1 MSKGKKR
8 IALGGFFQELGKTFM
23 LPVALMAFMG
33 LLLGLGS
40 SFSSPTTI
48 DAFPFLGN
56 SILQVV
62 FKYMSAIGGFA
73 FNNLAVMFAMAIPL
87 GLAKKE
93 KGVAAFSGFVG
104 YMVMNL
110 AINFYLGLTNQ
121 LADADAMQKAGQS
134 LVLGVQTIEM
144 GVLGGI
150 ITGIIVYNLNKKYCT
165 IQLPDSFA
173 FFGGARFVP
182 IITSLVMAVV
192 GIILP
197 IIWPIFAFL
206 INGVGALIHG
216 AGPFGP
222 MLFFSGERLLLPFG
236 LHHILVAT
244 IRFTQAGGT
253 MLIDGH
259 QVSGALNIFYSELQN
274 HLPISHSATQFLSQ
288 GKMPTFMFGLPGAAL
303 AMYHTAK
310 PENRTKIKG
319 LLISGFIATFITGIT
334 EPIEFLFLFISP
346 FLWLFH
352 VFMTG
357 FGALVVSLLG
367 VNIGNTDGG
376 VLDFLIFG
384 VMQGTQTKWYLI
396 PIVGIFWFLAYYFTF
411 KKFILWRDLKTP
423 GREVA
428 TEPEYT
434 DAEIRTS
441 GNAGGYDI
449 PGILKALGGKS
460 NIVTLDNCITRLRL
474 IVKDG
479 SIINDEELQKLGALG
494 VVHLDDTSVQVI
506 IGTKVTTV
514 RNGLDALLEGAEPE
528 AKKFQIGAPLAGKA
542 VPLTEVPDAVFSTGM
557 IGQGAAIQPT
567 DGQVVSPVDGVVT
580 TVFPTKH
587 AIGIKA
593 TNGMEILIHLG
604 IDTVKLDG
612 KPFETKVAVDEQVKV
627 GDLLATADWQMV
639 ADAGLATV
647 TPVVVTNFAEYTNVG
662 MITKGMVE
670 KNTPIIEVESA

>member
-197 IIWPIFAFL
+197 IIWPVFAFL

-288 GKMPTFMFGLPGAAL
+288 GKMPAFMFGLPGAAL

-310 PENRTKIKG
+310 PENRAKIKG

-411 KKFILWRDLKTP
+411 KKFILWRDLRTP

-612 KPFETKVAVDEQVKV
+612 KPFETKVAVDEQVKG

-662 MITKGMVE
+662 TITKGMVE

>member
-310 PENRTKIKG
+310 PENRAKIKG

-542 VPLTEVPDAVFSTGM
+542 VPLTEVPDAVFFNWNDWARCGNSAYGRTSGFS
-557 IGQGAAIQPT
+557 GRRSGY
-567 DGQVVSPVDGVVT
+567 
-580 TVFPTKH
+580 
-587 AIGIKA
+587 
-593 TNGMEILIHLG
+593 NGLS
-604 IDTVKLDG
+604 
-612 KPFETKVAVDEQVKV
+612 
-627 GDLLATADWQMV
+627 
-639 ADAGLATV
+639 
-647 TPVVVTNFAEYTNVG
+647 Y
-662 MITKGMVE
+662 
-670 KNTPIIEVESA
+670 

>member
-1 MSKGKKR
+1 
-8 IALGGFFQELGKTFM
+8 M

-197 IIWPIFAFL
+197 IIWPVFAFL

-310 PENRTKIKG
+310 PENRAKIKG

-411 KKFILWRDLKTP
+411 KKFILWRDLRTP

-662 MITKGMVE
+662 TITKGMVE

>member
-1 MSKGKKR
+1 
-8 IALGGFFQELGKTFM
+8 M

-197 IIWPIFAFL
+197 IIWPVFAFL

-288 GKMPTFMFGLPGAAL
+288 GKMPAFMFGLPGAAL

-310 PENRTKIKG
+310 PENRAKIKG

-411 KKFILWRDLKTP
+411 KKFILWRDLRTP

>member
-8 IALGGFFQELGKTFM
+8 IALGEFFQELGKTFM

-197 IIWPIFAFL
+197 IIWPVFAFL

-310 PENRTKIKG
+310 PENRAKIKG

-423 GREVA
+423 GRKVA

-514 RNGLDALLEGAEPE
+514 RNGLDALLEGGEPE
-528 AKKFQIGAPLAGKA
+528 AKKFQIGAPLTGKA

-567 DGQVVSPVDGVVT
+567 DGQVVAPVDGVVT

-604 IDTVKLDG
+604 IDTVKLNG
-612 KPFETKVAVDEQVKV
+612 KPFETKVAVDEQVKA

-662 MITKGMVE
+662 MIAKGMVK

>member
-1 MSKGKKR
+1 
-8 IALGGFFQELGKTFM
+8 M

-310 PENRTKIKG
+310 PENRAKIKG

-662 MITKGMVE
+662 MIAKGMVE

>member
-310 PENRTKIKG
+310 PENRAKIKG

-396 PIVGIFWFLAYYFTF
+396 PN
-411 KKFILWRDLKTP
+411 FISD
-423 GREVA
+423 
-428 TEPEYT
+428 
-434 DAEIRTS
+434 
-441 GNAGGYDI
+441 
-449 PGILKALGGKS
+449 
-460 NIVTLDNCITRLRL
+460 
-474 IVKDG
+474 
-479 SIINDEELQKLGALG
+479 
-494 VVHLDDTSVQVI
+494 
-506 IGTKVTTV
+506 
-514 RNGLDALLEGAEPE
+514 
-528 AKKFQIGAPLAGKA
+528 F
-542 VPLTEVPDAVFSTGM
+542 
-557 IGQGAAIQPT
+557 
-567 DGQVVSPVDGVVT
+567 
-580 TVFPTKH
+580 
-587 AIGIKA
+587 
-593 TNGMEILIHLG
+593 
-604 IDTVKLDG
+604 
-612 KPFETKVAVDEQVKV
+612 
-627 GDLLATADWQMV
+627 
-639 ADAGLATV
+639 
-647 TPVVVTNFAEYTNVG
+647 
-662 MITKGMVE
+662 
-670 KNTPIIEVESA
+670 

>member
-310 PENRTKIKG
+310 PENRAKIKG

-396 PIVGIFWFLAYYFTF
+396 PIVGIFWFLAYYLTF

-647 TPVVVTNFAEYTNVG
+647 TPVVVTNFVEYTNVG

>member
-310 PENRTKIKG
+310 PENRAKIKG

-396 PIVGIFWFLAYYFTF
+396 PIVEIFWFLAYYFTF

>member
-1 MSKGKKR
+1 
-8 IALGGFFQELGKTFM
+8 M

-197 IIWPIFAFL
+197 IIWLVFAFL

-310 PENRTKIKG
+310 PENRAKIKG

-384 VMQGTQTKWYLI
+384 VMQGIQTKWYLI

-423 GREVA
+423 GRKVA

-514 RNGLDALLEGAEPE
+514 RNGLDALLEGGEPE
-528 AKKFQIGAPLAGKA
+528 AKKFQIGAPLTGKA

-567 DGQVVSPVDGVVT
+567 DGQVVAPVDGVVT

-604 IDTVKLDG
+604 IDTVKLNG
-612 KPFETKVAVDEQVKV
+612 KPFETKVAVDEQVKA

-662 MITKGMVE
+662 MIAKGMVK

>member
-1 MSKGKKR
+1 
-8 IALGGFFQELGKTFM
+8 M

-197 IIWPIFAFL
+197 IIWPVFAFL

-310 PENRTKIKG
+310 PENRAKIKG

-514 RNGLDALLEGAEPE
+514 RNGLDALLEGGEAE
-528 AKKFQIGAPLAGKA
+528 AKKFQIGAPLTGKA

-567 DGQVVSPVDGVVT
+567 DGQVVAPVDGVVT

-604 IDTVKLDG
+604 IDTVKLNG
-612 KPFETKVAVDEQVKV
+612 KPFETKVAVDEQVKA

-662 MITKGMVE
+662 MIAKGMVK

>member
-1 MSKGKKR
+1 
-8 IALGGFFQELGKTFM
+8 M

-310 PENRTKIKG
+310 PENRAKIKG

-396 PIVGIFWFLAYYFTF
+396 PIVGIFWFLAYYLTF

-479 SIINDEELQKLGALG
+479 SIINDEKLQKLGALG

-662 MITKGMVE
+662 MIAKGMVE

>member
-197 IIWPIFAFL
+197 IIWPVFAFL

-288 GKMPTFMFGLPGAAL
+288 GKMPAFMFGLPGAAL

-310 PENRTKIKG
+310 PENRAKIKG

-411 KKFILWRDLKTP
+411 KKFILWRDLRTP

-474 IVKDG
+474 IVRDG

-662 MITKGMVE
+662 TITKGMVE

>member
-197 IIWPIFAFL
+197 IIWPVFAFL

-303 AMYHTAK
+303 AMYHTVK
-310 PENRTKIKG
+310 PENRAKIKG

-423 GREVA
+423 GRKVA

-514 RNGLDALLEGAEPE
+514 RNGLDALLEGGEPE
-528 AKKFQIGAPLAGKA
+528 AKKFQIGAPLTGKA

-567 DGQVVSPVDGVVT
+567 DGQVVAPVDGVVT

-604 IDTVKLDG
+604 IDTVKLNG
-612 KPFETKVAVDEQVKV
+612 KPFETKVAVDEQVKA

-662 MITKGMVE
+662 MIAKGMVK

>member
-1 MSKGKKR
+1 
-8 IALGGFFQELGKTFM
+8 M

-197 IIWPIFAFL
+197 IIWPVFAFL

-310 PENRTKIKG
+310 PENRAKIKG

-514 RNGLDALLEGAEPE
+514 RNGLDALLEGGEPE
-528 AKKFQIGAPLAGKA
+528 AKKFQIGAPLTGKA

-567 DGQVVSPVDGVVT
+567 DGQVVAPVDGVVT

-604 IDTVKLDG
+604 IDTVKLNG
-612 KPFETKVAVDEQVKV
+612 KPFETKVAVDEQVKA

-662 MITKGMVE
+662 MIAKGMVK

>member
-1 MSKGKKR
+1 
-8 IALGGFFQELGKTFM
+8 M

-197 IIWPIFAFL
+197 IIWPVFAFL

-310 PENRTKIKG
+310 PENRAKIKG

-423 GREVA
+423 GRKVA

-514 RNGLDALLEGAEPE
+514 RNGLDALLEGGEPE
-528 AKKFQIGAPLAGKA
+528 AKKFQIGAPLTGKA

-567 DGQVVSPVDGVVT
+567 DGQVVAPVDGVVT

-604 IDTVKLDG
+604 IDTVKLNG
-612 KPFETKVAVDEQVKV
+612 KPFETKVAVDEQVKA

-662 MITKGMVE
+662 MIAKGMVK

>member
-40 SFSSPTTI
+40 SFSSSTTI

-121 LADADAMQKAGQS
+121 LADADVMQKAGQS

-197 IIWPIFAFL
+197 IIWPVFAFL

-310 PENRTKIKG
+310 PENRAKIKG

-528 AKKFQIGAPLAGKA
+528 TKKFQIGAPLAGKA

-612 KPFETKVAVDEQVKV
+612 KPFETKVAVDEQVKA

-662 MITKGMVE
+662 MIAQGMVA

>member
-197 IIWPIFAFL
+197 IIWPVFAFL

-274 HLPISHSATQFLSQ
+274 HLPISHSTTQFLSQ

-310 PENRTKIKG
+310 PENRAKIKG

-514 RNGLDALLEGAEPE
+514 RNGLDALLEGGEPE
-528 AKKFQIGAPLAGKA
+528 AKKFQIGAPLTGKA

-567 DGQVVSPVDGVVT
+567 DGQVVAPVDGVVT

-604 IDTVKLDG
+604 IDTVKLNG
-612 KPFETKVAVDEQVKV
+612 KPFETKVAVDEQVKA

-662 MITKGMVE
+662 MIAKGMVK

>member
-197 IIWPIFAFL
+197 IIWLVFAFL

-310 PENRTKIKG
+310 PENRAKIKG

>member
-197 IIWPIFAFL
+197 IIWPVFAFL

-310 PENRTKIKG
+310 PENRAKIKG

-441 GNAGGYDI
+441 GNVGGYDI

-567 DGQVVSPVDGVVT
+567 DGQVVSPVNGVVT

-662 MITKGMVE
+662 MIAKGMVE

>member
-197 IIWPIFAFL
+197 IIWPVFAFL

-310 PENRTKIKG
+310 PENRAKIKG

-346 FLWLFH
+346 FLRLFH

-567 DGQVVSPVDGVVT
+567 DGQVVSPVDGMVT

-662 MITKGMVE
+662 MIAKGIVE

>member
-1 MSKGKKR
+1 M
-8 IALGGFFQELGKTFM
+8 
-23 LPVALMAFMG
+23 
-33 LLLGLGS
+33 
-40 SFSSPTTI
+40 
-48 DAFPFLGN
+48 
-56 SILQVV
+56 
-62 FKYMSAIGGFA
+62 
-73 FNNLAVMFAMAIPL
+73 
-87 GLAKKE
+87 
-93 KGVAAFSGFVG
+93 
-104 YMVMNL
+104 
-110 AINFYLGLTNQ
+110 
-121 LADADAMQKAGQS
+121 
-134 LVLGVQTIEM
+134 
-144 GVLGGI
+144 
-150 ITGIIVYNLNKKYCT
+150 
-165 IQLPDSFA
+165 
-173 FFGGARFVP
+173 
-182 IITSLVMAVV
+182 
-192 GIILP
+192 
-197 IIWPIFAFL
+197 
-206 INGVGALIHG
+206 
-216 AGPFGP
+216 
-222 MLFFSGERLLLPFG
+222 
-236 LHHILVAT
+236 
-244 IRFTQAGGT
+244 
-253 MLIDGH
+253 
-259 QVSGALNIFYSELQN
+259 
-274 HLPISHSATQFLSQ
+274 
-288 GKMPTFMFGLPGAAL
+288 
-303 AMYHTAK
+303 
-310 PENRTKIKG
+310 
-319 LLISGFIATFITGIT
+319 
-334 EPIEFLFLFISP
+334 
-346 FLWLFH
+346 
-352 VFMTG
+352 
-357 FGALVVSLLG
+357 
-367 VNIGNTDGG
+367 
-376 VLDFLIFG
+376 
-384 VMQGTQTKWYLI
+384 
-396 PIVGIFWFLAYYFTF
+396 AYYFTF

>member
-1 MSKGKKR
+1 
-8 IALGGFFQELGKTFM
+8 M

-206 INGVGALIHG
+206 INEVGALIHG

-310 PENRTKIKG
+310 PENRAKIKG

-542 VPLTEVPDAVFSTGM
+542 VPLTEVPDAFFSTGM

-662 MITKGMVE
+662 MIAKGMVE